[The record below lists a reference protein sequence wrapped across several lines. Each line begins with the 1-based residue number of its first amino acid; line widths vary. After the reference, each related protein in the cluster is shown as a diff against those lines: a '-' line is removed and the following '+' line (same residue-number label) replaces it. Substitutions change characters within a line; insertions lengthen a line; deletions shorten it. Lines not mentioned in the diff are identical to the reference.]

1 MGWLLVSVIID
12 LLGLTIADE
21 EIELLKHPN
30 TSGVIL
36 FTRNIK
42 DREQLI
48 ALTQQIHAI
57 NPELILFI
65 DHEGGYVQRIQR
77 LGFRPLPAACIYG
90 EVYDLNQAAGLKL
103 AEQYGEH
110 MAHELRQCGIHV
122 GLAPVLDIH
131 GPNPIIGGLYRAFHA
146 DPNTVTV
153 LAAAFIK
160 GMHHAGMPAIGK
172 HFPGHGFCKT
182 DSHIGFPSDERSL
195 ETLEACDL
203 IPFKSLIDS
212 SALDA
217 VMPAHVTYPNID
229 ATHAAGYS
237 PMWLNDILREK
248 MGFTGLIISD
258 CLGMTGADIGDLLTR
273 GKQALDAGCQLLI
286 AANQTRP
293 IIKDFLDTLPLHYQT
308 SNEQHIARFKTK
320 ISPIKTIKAPQKT
333 QATNASG
340 HNQTFNATD
349 TI

>member
-1 MGWLLVSVIID
+1 MSVIID
-12 LLGLTIADE
+12 LLGLTISDE
-21 EIELLKHPN
+21 EIELLTHPN
-30 TSGVIL
+30 TSGIIL

-48 ALTQQIHAI
+48 ALTQQIREI
-57 NPELILFI
+57 NSELILFT

-77 LGFRPLPAACIYG
+77 LGFRPLPAAYMYG
-90 EVYDLNQAAGLKL
+90 EVYDLNQAAGQKL

-110 MAHELRQCGIHV
+110 MARELRECGIHV

-146 DPNTVTV
+146 DPNAVAV

-160 GMHHAGMPAIGK
+160 GMHQVGMPAVGK
-172 HFPGHGFCKT
+172 HFPGHGFCKA

-203 IPFKSLIDS
+203 TPFKSLIDS
-212 SALDA
+212 NVLDA
-217 VMPAHVTYPNID
+217 IMPAHVTYPNVD

-237 PMWLNDILREK
+237 SRWLNDILRTK

-258 CLGMTGADIGDLLTR
+258 CLGMTGADIGDLLMR
-273 GKQALDAGCQLLI
+273 GTHALNAGCQLLI

-293 IIKDFLDTLPLHYQT
+293 IIRDFLDTLPLHYQA

-320 ISPIKTIKAPQKT
+320 ISPIKIIKAPQET
-333 QATNASG
+333 QAPNPLG
-340 HNQTFNATD
+340 NNQTFNATD